1 MAWPIDAIIYVF
13 LFQLAYF
20 FSIFFDL
27 PLVTVMG
34 WGKTE
39 EYLSDSPTLE
49 TVTLNYVSFEQC
61 RKDYNYKYIRASMI
75 CAGVLGGGKVSN

>member
-1 MAWPIDAIIYVF
+1 MTGLSTIYFRIFISTCLF
-13 LFQLAYF
+13 LSF
-20 FSIFFDL
+20 FPDL

-34 WGKTE
+34 WGKTK

-61 RKDYNYKYIRASMI
+61 RKDYNYANIRASMI
-75 CAGVLGGGKVSN
+75 CAGVLGGGKVSY